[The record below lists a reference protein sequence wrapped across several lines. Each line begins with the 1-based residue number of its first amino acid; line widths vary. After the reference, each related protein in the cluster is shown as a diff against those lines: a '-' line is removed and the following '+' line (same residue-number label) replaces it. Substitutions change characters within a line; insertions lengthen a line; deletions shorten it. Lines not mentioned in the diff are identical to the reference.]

1 MDAVHAR
8 GLRETR
14 EQFQLQHENE
24 MKAQGTQRNHQ
35 AALGAIGLESQRQ
48 LVQLTETA
56 ELSRMAKTLQLQ
68 EAHQDSQNKKAIEHA
83 RAQASHQLRAA
94 GEAEQITS
102 RALERRFKIE
112 TKHHAEM
119 AKVQV
124 SLVEGQARIMAGAQ
138 AATAPG
144 GQARLGWRDG
154 GVDAISLS

>member
-102 RALERRFKIE
+102 RALERRLKIE

-138 AATAPG
+138 AGTAPG

>member
-1 MDAVHAR
+1 MDGLHIR

-48 LVQLTETA
+48 LAQLTETA
-56 ELSRMAKTLQLQ
+56 ELSRMARTLQLQ

-102 RALERRFKIE
+102 RALERRLNIE
-112 TKHHAEM
+112 TRAHAEM
-119 AKVQV
+119 ARVQV
-124 SLVEGQARIMAGAQ
+124 SLAEGQARIMADAQ
-138 AATAPG
+138 AATARG
-144 GQARLGWRDG
+144 GQGRLGWRDG
-154 GVDAISLS
+154 GIDGISLS